1 MSDAEATT
9 PTGTPSTDA
18 RPAWVYESIV
28 EAVPGV
34 ELSTRAAL
42 AVQFGGFEVLVLGL
56 AWLYEMPT
64 AAVVAGTVAVGVAT
78 AGSAAMTA
86 IADAVR
92 TADTPAAYRRA
103 LLGTRIELVLG
114 LLAYVALV
122 TYLFVVDPR
131 AQPVLLDRL
140 VGGPLP
146 APVAYVLLLLL
157 WDLCYRIGAAW
168 WASVVALWRS
178 WRWTLDRTA
187 ERSLQRADLVTM
199 GFGVLQLALVP
210 FVLSQ
215 PPLALVLVGHVVAVL
230 VVTTGALALQRQG
243 RISQSGSP

>member
-1 MSDAEATT
+1 VSDTEGA
-9 PTGTPSTDA
+9 S
-18 RPAWVYESIV
+18 PAWVYESIV

-42 AVQFGGFEVLVLGL
+42 LVQFGGFEVLVLGL
-56 AWLYEMPT
+56 AVLYDLPF
-64 AAVVAGTVAVGVAT
+64 AAIVAGTVAVGVAT
-78 AGSAAMTA
+78 VGSAAMTA

-92 TADTPAAYRRA
+92 TAEAPPAYRRA

-114 LLAYVALV
+114 LLAYVALL

-131 AQPVLLDRL
+131 SAPVLLVDL
-140 VGGPLP
+140 VGDPLP

-168 WASVVALWRS
+168 WASVVALWRAWQWS
-178 WRWTLDRTA
+178 FRGEAARA
-187 ERSLQRADLVTM
+187 VRRADLATM

-215 PPLALVLVGHVVAVL
+215 PPLTVVLVGHVLAVL
-230 VVTTGALALQRQG
+230 VVTTGALAWQ
-243 RISQSGSP
+243 